1 MIKNK
6 LIKGLSLL
14 LATTMIATSGVP
26 VSVMAEENSNNPDF
40 VAADIKNH
48 NHTYVDN
55 WSYDDNAH
63 WKDFTCGCKANSE
76 FSKNPTFKTHN
87 FKFTKYIEPQG
98 SENGYSIYTC
108 QTCGFE
114 EKRDYKP
121 HNGNHEWKLYAEMY
135 EGNILY
141 DYYRCSIEGCEE
153 TKKVPKISSN
163 DSQPANFYINV
174 LGDKQPQTFSE
185 ELELIFGYNLKDYDL
200 GTDTFYYE
208 ILEDNNK
215 KSDGYISAS
224 NFVNQNEDLKN
235 TTLFK
240 TTLGVES
247 ESHKYTLITYPVI
260 KDKNNN
266 YQMLSDY
273 VFTDNYQIEAPE
285 NHTWN
290 IKYDDNSHWKQAIC
304 HPNIIKDK
312 EEHNWTLDTDSY
324 VQATCQHE
332 GYEKYIC
339 YTCGAEKE
347 EKPSKTDHDWESLL
361 IDGHEVRKCG
371 WCDTMECVGEH
382 NGKWNIVKDA
392 TDTEDGI
399 KEKVCTICGK
409 VLDTQTFKKDNVKNE
424 TPTVKILSE
433 DITRTVGN
441 YMFQI
446 RATVDNG
453 ATISFSSSNPKVAT
467 IDNNGIV
474 TVHGVGKTVLT
485 AKVNA
490 IKGWNAAEDSITLTI
505 EPEKVTHNH
514 VFDTKWTANKSFHW
528 HKCIE
533 DGCDGTISGKAEH
546 TVSDWIV
553 DREATKISSGS
564 RHKECTVCGYITET
578 EEIPVVKPTHTHHWT
593 NEWTSDKDYHWH
605 KCTEQNCDGSVKDKT
620 EHIPSDW
627 IIDVKS
633 TDTTTGRKH
642 IECAVC
648 GRVLA
653 TVTIPKT
660 NHTFSKEWKSNRK
673 SHWHE
678 CINNDGAKSNYESHT
693 PSDWIIDKPATEF
706 SGGRR
711 HIECTVCGY
720 IMHEAIDF
728 PILPIHTIDSEW
740 SSDNNYHWHKCLDS
754 GCNYVSDKEEHKPIY
769 ITESKVGT
777 YTDGVVIK
785 KCSVCG
791 KELGKYTSY
800 GFFTKSHYE
809 KLKEQI
815 KEYEEKGKTLNLNHG
830 FLNKNDY
837 IPKEF
842 LEIIKGH
849 DVEVELSIKTDTI
862 SSETLENSIN
872 IRFNGKDVKNPQ
884 DIYPG
889 SKLTKAI
896 NFDDAKEKVE
906 ETLKTIVTKDNAL
919 DYALL
924 LSAIKPS
931 KLMYFSINNTTDFD
945 FPIEYQLRYFY
956 QDTDKYISLFH
967 INDDGKLEF
976 VKEIK
981 NDADTGSWFTLT
993 KTGNYVALA
1002 STTPIKDA
1010 KIDTKPSTPDKP
1022 SEPSTP
1028 DTPIN
1033 PNPSTNNTPT
1043 LDNTVNNNSNT
1054 NDSSTYNETIVKTST
1069 DENNKVNNNVSEI
1082 KKSVKTNDSNNI
1094 WYSIIISLLGFGAIF
1109 LALKKK
1115 HSINK

>member
-14 LATTMIATSGVP
+14 LAITMIATSGVP

-40 VAADIKNH
+40 VAADIKDH
-48 NHTYVDN
+48 NHTYADN
-55 WSYDDNAH
+55 WSYNDNVH
-63 WKDFTCGCKANSE
+63 WKDFTCGCKTNSE
-76 FSKNPTFKTHN
+76 LQKNPTIGSHEFSFVKYVEPTNTDEGYYVYSCDTCGFTEKRENGSHKGEHNWQYFKEETIDGIIYDVYKCDIGN
-87 FKFTKYIEPQG
+87 CTTKKYIKRENVQPKNAYINILGNSNVQTYSNSLRIILG
-98 SENGYSIYTC
+98 YDFKNYNLGTNTFYYKVECNDKIIEERYISANAESKDDPYLSDKTLLDNYNLVGIDLGTESEQNLYTVTAYPVVTDSNSENGY
-108 QTCGFE
+108 
-114 EKRDYKP
+114 KP
-121 HNGNHEWKLYAEMY
+121 LENY
-135 EGNILY
+135 
-141 DYYRCSIEGCEE
+141 
-153 TKKVPKISSN
+153 KISET
-163 DSQPANFYINV
+163 YNV
-174 LGDKQPQTFSE
+174 A
-185 ELELIFGYNLKDYDL
+185 
-200 GTDTFYYE
+200 
-208 ILEDNNK
+208 
-215 KSDGYISAS
+215 IS
-224 NFVNQNEDLKN
+224 
-235 TTLFK
+235 
-240 TTLGVES
+240 
-247 ESHKYTLITYPVI
+247 
-260 KDKNNN
+260 
-266 YQMLSDY
+266 
-273 VFTDNYQIEAPE
+273 E

-290 IKYDDNSHWKQAIC
+290 IKYDNNFHWKQAIC

-361 IDGHEVRKCG
+361 INGHEVRKCG
-371 WCDTMECVGEH
+371 WCGTMECVGEH

-409 VLDTQTFKKDNVKNE
+409 VLDTETFKKDNVKNE

-433 DITRTVGN
+433 DITKTVGN
-441 YMFQI
+441 YIFQI

-453 ATISFSSSNPKVAT
+453 ATILFSSSNPKVAT

-474 TVHGVGKTVLT
+474 TVHGAGKTTLT
-485 AKVNA
+485 AKVDA

-514 VFDTKWTANKSFHW
+514 VFDTKWTTDKSFHW

-533 DGCDGTISGKAEH
+533 DGCDGTISDKAEH
-546 TVSDWIV
+546 T
-553 DREATKISSGS
+553 
-564 RHKECTVCGYITET
+564 
-578 EEIPVVKPTHTHHWT
+578 
-593 NEWTSDKDYHWH
+593 
-605 KCTEQNCDGSVKDKT
+605 
-620 EHIPSDW
+620 PSDW

-642 IECAVC
+642 RECVVC

-653 TVTIPKT
+653 TETIPMT
-660 NHTFSKEWKSNRK
+660 NHIFSNEWKTDDYG
-673 SHWHE
+673 HWHE
-678 CINNDGAKSNYESHT
+678 CVNNDGAKSHYEKHT
-693 PSDWIIDKPATEF
+693 PSDWIVDKAATEF
-706 SGGRR
+706 SSGKR

-720 IMHEAIDF
+720 IMHTAIDL
-728 PILPIHTIDSEW
+728 PIIPIHTIDSEW
-740 SSDNNYHWHKCLDS
+740 TSDNNYHWHKCLDS

-791 KELGKYTSY
+791 KELAKYTSY

-809 KLKEQI
+809 KLKDKI
-815 KEYEEKGKTLNLNHG
+815 KEYEEKGETLYLNHG
-830 FLNKNDY
+830 SLNKNDY

-842 LEIIKGH
+842 LEMIKGH
-849 DVEVELSIKTDTI
+849 DVEVELSINTDAI
-862 SSETLENSIN
+862 SSEILENSIN

-956 QDTDKYISLFH
+956 QDTDKYISLFR

-981 NDADTGSWFTLT
+981 NDTDTGSWFTLT

-1010 KIDTKPSTPDKP
+1010 KIDTKPTTPNK
-1022 SEPSTP
+1022 PSTP

-1054 NDSSTYNETIVKTST
+1054 NNETIVKTPT
-1069 DENNKVNNNVSEI
+1069 DENNNVSEI

>member
-26 VSVMAEENSNNPDF
+26 VSVMAEENSNNSDF

-48 NHTYVDN
+48 NHTYADN
-55 WSYDDNAH
+55 WSYNDNVH
-63 WKDFTCGCKANSE
+63 WKDFTCGCKTNSE
-76 FSKNPTFKTHN
+76 LQKNPTIGSHEFSFVKYVEPTNTDEGYYVYSCDTCGFTEKRENGPHKGEHNWQYFKEETIDGIIYDVY
-87 FKFTKYIEPQG
+87 KCDIGSCTTKKYIKRENVQPKNAYINILGNPNVQTYSDSLRIILG
-98 SENGYSIYTC
+98 YDFKNYNLGTNTFYYKVECNDKIIEERYISANAESKDDPYLSDKTLLDNYNLVGIDLGTESEQNLYTVTAYPVVADSNSENGY
-108 QTCGFE
+108 
-114 EKRDYKP
+114 KP
-121 HNGNHEWKLYAEMY
+121 LENY
-135 EGNILY
+135 
-141 DYYRCSIEGCEE
+141 
-153 TKKVPKISSN
+153 KISET
-163 DSQPANFYINV
+163 YNV
-174 LGDKQPQTFSE
+174 A
-185 ELELIFGYNLKDYDL
+185 
-200 GTDTFYYE
+200 
-208 ILEDNNK
+208 
-215 KSDGYISAS
+215 IS
-224 NFVNQNEDLKN
+224 
-235 TTLFK
+235 
-240 TTLGVES
+240 
-247 ESHKYTLITYPVI
+247 
-260 KDKNNN
+260 
-266 YQMLSDY
+266 
-273 VFTDNYQIEAPE
+273 E

-361 IDGHEVRKCG
+361 IDGYEVRKCG
-371 WCDTMECVGEH
+371 WCGTMECVGEH

-392 TDTEDGI
+392 TDTEDGV

-409 VLDTQTFKKDNVKNE
+409 VLDTETFKKDNVKNE

-433 DITRTVGN
+433 DITKTVGN
-441 YMFQI
+441 YIFQI

-453 ATISFSSSNPKVAT
+453 ATILFSSSNPKVAT

-474 TVHGVGKTVLT
+474 TVHGAGKTTLT
-485 AKVNA
+485 AKVDA

-514 VFDTKWTANKSFHW
+514 VFDTKWTTDKSFHW

-533 DGCDGTISGKAEH
+533 DDCDGTISDKA
-546 TVSDWIV
+546 
-553 DREATKISSGS
+553 
-564 RHKECTVCGYITET
+564 
-578 EEIPVVKPTHTHHWT
+578 
-593 NEWTSDKDYHWH
+593 
-605 KCTEQNCDGSVKDKT
+605 

-633 TDTTTGRKH
+633 TDTTIGRKH
-642 IECAVC
+642 TECTVC

-653 TVTIPKT
+653 TETIPMT
-660 NHTFSKEWKSNRK
+660 NHKFSNEWKTDDYG
-673 SHWHE
+673 HWHE
-678 CINNDGAKSNYESHT
+678 CINNDGAKSHYEKHI
-693 PSDWIIDKPATEF
+693 PSDWIVDKAATEF
-706 SGGRR
+706 SSGKR
-711 HIECTVCGY
+711 HIECRVCGY
-720 IMHEAIDF
+720 IMHTAIDL
-728 PILPIHTIDSEW
+728 PIIPIHTIDSKW
-740 SSDNNYHWHKCLDS
+740 TSDNNYHWHKCLDN

-791 KELGKYTSY
+791 KELAKYTSY

-809 KLKEQI
+809 KLKDKI
-815 KEYEEKGKTLNLNHG
+815 KKYEEKGETLYLNHG
-830 FLNKNDY
+830 SLNKNDY

-842 LEIIKGH
+842 LEMIKGH
-849 DVEVELSIKTDTI
+849 DVEVELSINTDAI

-956 QDTDKYISLFH
+956 QDTDKYISLFR

-981 NDADTGSWFTLT
+981 NDTDTSSWFTLT
-993 KTGNYVALA
+993 KTGSYVALA

-1010 KIDTKPSTPDKP
+1010 KIDTKPTTPDK
-1022 SEPSTP
+1022 PSTP

-1043 LDNTVNNNSNT
+1043 LDNTINNNSNT
-1054 NDSSTYNETIVKTST
+1054 NNETIVKTST
-1069 DENNKVNNNVSEI
+1069 DENNNVSEI

>member
-26 VSVMAEENSNNPDF
+26 VSVMAEGNSNNPDF

-48 NHTYVDN
+48 NHTYADN

-63 WKDFTCGCKANSE
+63 WKDFTCGCKTNSE
-76 FSKNPTFKTHN
+76 FSKNPTFKAHN
-87 FKFTKYIEPQG
+87 FKYTKYVEPQG
-98 SENGYSIYTC
+98 DKKGYSIYTC

-114 EKRDYKP
+114 EQRDYKP
-121 HNGNHEWKLYAEMY
+121 HEGNHKWELYAEMY

-141 DYYRCSIEGCEE
+141 DYYRCTIKGCEE
-153 TKKVPKISSN
+153 TKKVPKINSD
-163 DSQPANFYINV
+163 DSQPANFYINI
-174 LGDKQPQTFSE
+174 LGDKQSQTFSE

-247 ESHKYTLITYPVI
+247 ESHKYTLITYPVV
-260 KDKNNN
+260 KDENNN
-266 YQMLSDY
+266 YQKLSDY
-273 VFTDNYQIEAPE
+273 VFTDNYQVEAPA

-290 IKYDDNSHWKQAIC
+290 IKYDDNFHWKQAVC
-304 HPNIIKDK
+304 HPNIIEDK

-324 VQATCQHE
+324 VQATCQNE

-339 YTCGAEKE
+339 YACGAEKV
-347 EKPSKTDHDWESLL
+347 EKPTKTDHDWENLL
-361 IDGHEVRKCG
+361 IDDHEVRKCG
-371 WCDTMECVGEH
+371 WCGTMECVGEH

-409 VLDTQTFKKDNVKNE
+409 VLDTETFKKENAKNE
-424 TPTVKILSE
+424 TPTVKILSK
-433 DITRTVGN
+433 DITKTVGN
-441 YMFQI
+441 YIFQI
-446 RATVDNG
+446 KAIVDNG
-453 ATISFSSSNPKVAT
+453 ATILFSSSNPNVAT

-474 TVHGVGKTVLT
+474 TVHGTGKTVLT
-485 AKVNA
+485 AKVDA

-514 VFDTKWTANKSFHW
+514 VFDTKWTTDKSFHW

-533 DGCDGTISGKAEH
+533 DGCDGTISDKAEH

-553 DREATKISSGS
+553 DREATTISAGS
-564 RHKECTVCGYITET
+564 RHKECTVCGYIIET

-593 NEWTSDKDYHWH
+593 NEWTSDENYHWH
-605 KCTEQNCDGSVKDKT
+605 KCTESNCDGTVKDKT

-627 IIDVKS
+627 IIDAKA
-633 TDTTTGRKH
+633 TDTTVGRKH
-642 IECAVC
+642 RECIVC
-648 GRVLA
+648 GRVLV
-653 TVTIPKT
+653 TETIPMT
-660 NHTFSKEWKSNRK
+660 NHKFSDEWKTDDYG
-673 SHWHE
+673 HWHE
-678 CINNDGAKSNYESHT
+678 CVNNDGAKSNYEKHI

-706 SGGRR
+706 SSGKR
-711 HIECTVCGY
+711 HIECTVCGH
-720 IMHEAIDF
+720 IMHTAIDL
-728 PILPIHTIDSEW
+728 PIIPIHTIDSKW

-754 GCNYVSDKEEHKPIY
+754 GCNYISDKEEHKPIY

-791 KELGKYTSY
+791 KELDKYTSY

-809 KLKEQI
+809 KI
-815 KEYEEKGKTLNLNHG
+815 KEKIKECEEKGTTLYLNHG
-830 FLNKNDY
+830 SLNKNDY

-842 LEIIKGH
+842 LEVIKGH
-849 DVEVELSIKTDTI
+849 DVDVELSINTDAI
-862 SSETLENSIN
+862 SSEILENSIN
-872 IRFNGKDVKNPQ
+872 IRFNGKDIKNPQ

-967 INDDGKLEF
+967 INNDGKLEF

-993 KTGNYVALA
+993 KTGSYVALA
-1002 STTPIKDA
+1002 SATPIKDA
-1010 KIDTKPSTPDKP
+1010 KIDTNPTTPDKP
-1022 SEPSTP
+1022 STP
-1028 DTPIN
+1028 NTPIN
-1033 PNPSTNNTPT
+1033 PNTNNNTST
-1043 LDNTVNNNSNT
+1043 LDNTINNNSNT
-1054 NDSSTYNETIVKTST
+1054 NNETITKTST
-1069 DENNKVNNNVSEI
+1069 DENNNVSEI